1 MLVRLALGALVIAAV
16 GADDPKKPHD
26 HQGKLDKFKLGPPP
40 ALTPAELE
48 MVKAKKTLSKTV
60 PVEGG
65 ARAFATFDVQA
76 PPELVWQC
84 INDLEAYPRM
94 VPGVAETKIYGKSAR
109 SGVKQTYVTWT
120 LKLLGYS
127 VRYHLDFKYS
137 PSLSAA
143 AFSLDYNRMSDIDD
157 TVRASPPRLVSTLL
171 WQTTLSKQRLIA
183 FHTLGSLAAHSQIV
197 GYWHVES
204 IEDGAASRVTYAAAL
219 LLKGWFPKP
228 VVDFLLSTTLGRA
241 TSWVGKEAM
250 ARKPKFVS
258 KQVKSTKKPGSSKDG
273 CHGWGPFRRCP
284 PPPPPPPVEDET
296 FIYNLIYGSVVA
308 MTVALIFSTFVVY

>member
-1 MLVRLALGALVIAAV
+1 M
-16 GADDPKKPHD
+16 
-26 HQGKLDKFKLGPPP
+26 
-40 ALTPAELE
+40 
-48 MVKAKKTLSKTV
+48 
-60 PVEGG
+60 
-65 ARAFATFDVQA
+65 
-76 PPELVWQC
+76 
-84 INDLEAYPRM
+84 
-94 VPGVAETKIYGKSAR
+94 
-109 SGVKQTYVTWT
+109 
-120 LKLLGYS
+120 
-127 VRYHLDFKYS
+127 
-137 PSLSAA
+137 
-143 AFSLDYNRMSDIDD
+143 
-157 TVRASPPRLVSTLL
+157 
-171 WQTTLSKQRLIA
+171 
-183 FHTLGSLAAHSQIV
+183 
-197 GYWHVES
+197 ES